1 MGERYTAILSNLT
14 MEALIIFLV
23 ILTAGFFAAIE
34 SSFFSL
40 DRIKIKKL
48 ANTGSKS
55 AKIVEFLR
63 NHPKELVITFL
74 IGNELANITAT
85 SLIASFTI
93 NHFGKEY
100 LAASALVSALL
111 LLSLGDI
118 TPKLIGTNYPEKYA
132 LIAARPFYLFYIL
145 ITPFRIV
152 FLKFTTFFL
161 NKLGLEIA
169 THEHKIT
176 EEDLKFIIHQS
187 AEHKILSE
195 EETELIFNTFE
206 LSEIS
211 ITEIMVPRRD
221 IFAVEKGISVK
232 ELAKILEGKD
242 YSKIP
247 VYEDNLDNV
256 IGVIYVKD
264 ILFLIYEGKEEKI
277 DSFIKPILFLPEFTT
292 VLDAMKKFNESKQN
306 IAIVVDEHGTTVGLI
321 TYKDLIETIVGDIPE
336 EYEPQEVTI
345 KQISDNV
352 WIVSGRED
360 VTFLTD
366 ELGIVLPEDYDYDTI
381 AGFILDYLKRF
392 PEENEEFIVQGYKF
406 KVIEMSSNRIEKV
419 MIEKLETPNSNGEDN
434 D

>member
-1 MGERYTAILSNLT
+1 

-55 AKIVEFLR
+55 AKLVEFLR

-176 EEDLKFIIHQS
+176 EEDLKFTIHQS

-321 TYKDLIETIVGDIPE
+321 TYKDLIEAIVGDIPE

-406 KVIEMSSNRIEKV
+406 KVIEMSSNRIETV
-419 MIEKLETPNSNGEDN
+419 MIERLETPNSNGEDN

>member
-1 MGERYTAILSNLT
+1 MGEKYTVILSDLT

-55 AKIVEFLR
+55 AKLVEFLR

-100 LAASALVSALL
+100 LAVGSLVSALL

-132 LIAARPFYLFYIL
+132 LITARPFYLFYIL
-145 ITPFRIV
+145 ITPFRII
-152 FLKFTTFFL
+152 FLKFTTFVL
-161 NKLGLEIA
+161 NKLGLELA

-176 EEDLKFIIHQS
+176 EKDLKFIIHQS

-232 ELAKILEGKD
+232 ELVKILEGKD

-247 VYEDNLDNV
+247 VYENNLDNV
-256 IGVIYVKD
+256 VGVIYLKD
-264 ILFLIYEGKEEKI
+264 ILFLIYEEKEEKI

-336 EYEPQEVTI
+336 KYESKEETI

-352 WIVSGRED
+352 WIVSGKED
-360 VTFLTD
+360 VAFLTD
-366 ELGIVLPEDYDYDTI
+366 ELGILLSEDYDYDTI

-392 PEENEEFIVQGYKF
+392 PEENEEFIVQDYKF

-419 MIEKLETPNSNGEDN
+419 MIERLETTNSNGEEN

>member
-55 AKIVEFLR
+55 AKLVEFLR

-256 IGVIYVKD
+256 IGVVYVKD

-392 PEENEEFIVQGYKF
+392 PEENEEFIVQDYKF

>member
-55 AKIVEFLR
+55 AKLVEFLR

-176 EEDLKFIIHQS
+176 EEDLKFTIHQS

>member
-1 MGERYTAILSNLT
+1 

-55 AKIVEFLR
+55 AKLVEFLR

-176 EEDLKFIIHQS
+176 EEDLKFTIHQS

>member
-1 MGERYTAILSNLT
+1 
-14 MEALIIFLV
+14 
-23 ILTAGFFAAIE
+23 
-34 SSFFSL
+34 
-40 DRIKIKKL
+40 
-48 ANTGSKS
+48 
-55 AKIVEFLR
+55 
-63 NHPKELVITFL
+63 
-74 IGNELANITAT
+74 
-85 SLIASFTI
+85 
-93 NHFGKEY
+93 
-100 LAASALVSALL
+100 
-111 LLSLGDI
+111 
-118 TPKLIGTNYPEKYA
+118 
-132 LIAARPFYLFYIL
+132 
-145 ITPFRIV
+145 
-152 FLKFTTFFL
+152 
-161 NKLGLEIA
+161 
-169 THEHKIT
+169 
-176 EEDLKFIIHQS
+176 
-187 AEHKILSE
+187 
-195 EETELIFNTFE
+195 
-206 LSEIS
+206 
-211 ITEIMVPRRD
+211 MVPRRD

-256 IGVIYVKD
+256 VGVIYLKD

-277 DSFIKPILFLPEFTT
+277 DSFIRPILFLPEFTT

-352 WIVSGRED
+352 WIVSGKED

-366 ELGIVLPEDYDYDTI
+366 ELGIILPEDYDYDTI

-392 PEENEEFIVQGYKF
+392 PEENEEFVVQNYKF

-419 MIEKLETPNSNGEDN
+419 MIERLETPNSNGEEN

>member
-55 AKIVEFLR
+55 AKLVEFLR

-176 EEDLKFIIHQS
+176 EEDLKFTIHQS

-419 MIEKLETPNSNGEDN
+419 MIERLETPNSNGEDN

>member
-1 MGERYTAILSNLT
+1 

-55 AKIVEFLR
+55 AKLVEFLR

-256 IGVIYVKD
+256 IGVVYVKD

-392 PEENEEFIVQGYKF
+392 PEENEEFIVQDYKF

>member
-1 MGERYTAILSNLT
+1 

-55 AKIVEFLR
+55 AKLVEFLR

-176 EEDLKFIIHQS
+176 EEDLKFTIHQS

-321 TYKDLIETIVGDIPE
+321 TYKDLIEAIVGDIPE

-419 MIEKLETPNSNGEDN
+419 MIERLETPNSNGEDN

>member
-55 AKIVEFLR
+55 AKLVEFLR

-176 EEDLKFIIHQS
+176 EEDLKFTIHQS

-321 TYKDLIETIVGDIPE
+321 TYKDLIEAIVGDIPE

-419 MIEKLETPNSNGEDN
+419 MIERLETPNSNGEDN